1 MLRGLLVVMK
11 PIHVLAIV
19 APAMLAL
26 TACDPVVGPLAV
38 AITNRPSDDPSVSPP
53 PPPLPCQDGT
63 WLVAGEVISWKFGNE
78 PSIGIEQA
86 TLQFTTVPEALAEN
100 VVAYDIQSQTIFVPE
115 LGMSA
120 VVAAVEPIGEI
131 GLVFNGL
138 YRLLDS
144 SRSIRFHGET
154 LAYDCDSFAVEL
166 EVEVYD
172 GDVLT
177 EIEIE
182 PGVFSW
188 DIDPDALPVAIGTYR
203 LDGIKQ

>member
-11 PIHVLAIV
+11 PIHVFAIV

-38 AITNRPSDDPSVSPP
+38 AISNRPSDDPPVSL
-53 PPPLPCQDGT
+53 PLPCQDGS
-63 WLVAGEVISWKFGNE
+63 WLVAGEVIAWKFGNE
-78 PSIGIEQA
+78 PSIGIEHA
-86 TLQFTTVPEALAEN
+86 TLQFTTVPESLAEN
-100 VVAYDIQSQTIFVPE
+100 VVGFDIQSQSIFVPE

-120 VVAAVEPIGEI
+120 VVAPVAPIGEM

-138 YRLLDS
+138 YRLLDG

-166 EVEVYD
+166 EVEVYE
-172 GDVLT
+172 GNALVEL
-177 EIEIE
+177 EVE
-182 PGVFSW
+182 PGLFAW
-188 DIDPDALPVAIGTYR
+188 GIDPDSLPIAIGTYQ
-203 LDGIKQ
+203 LDGIRL